1 MEGGSDS
8 LATVVEMEGGT
19 GTPADAIEMEGGTGT
34 PANAVEMEYG
44 TGTPADAV
52 EMEDGSGG
60 PAPPPY
66 YLYAVAESNSVQIS
80 DRPCTAVQAGEVIDS
95 PPPYYMFAT
104 ARATPVHGRPA
115 TVQNRANRQP
125 HTDNP
130 MRCHPCGLVLV
141 VIILL
146 ISLVNPFA
154 FCCAVA
160 GIVYIFAH
168 NHKVCGMCRLF
179 LA

>member
-1 MEGGSDS
+1 
-8 LATVVEMEGGT
+8 
-19 GTPADAIEMEGGTGT
+19 MEGGTGT
-34 PANAVEMEYG
+34 PANAVEMEGG
-44 TGTPADAV
+44 TGTSANAV

-80 DRPCTAVQAGEVIDS
+80 NRPCTTVQAGEVIDS
-95 PPPYYMFAT
+95 PPPYYMFAA
-104 ARATPVHGRPA
+104 ARATSVHGRPA
-115 TVQNRANRQP
+115 TVQNRPNRQP

-130 MRCHPCGLVLV
+130 KRCHPCGLVLV

-168 NHKVCGMCRLF
+168 NHKVCAGYF
-179 LA
+179 LHDWVWGLEHAVPSESLATREYLYV